1 MYTSSCLTFP
11 CETGGLAGL
20 LPCIVVLSS
29 QSPPPSPPI
38 LVACVL
44 YKLPLQL
51 CIYPI
56 CIYVCSPQSVVILHR
71 MLLPPLF
78 KSVFPNVMFCFP
90 TLFAFPCLVLS
101 VQLYYYAP
109 RPFSV
114 LPYLA
119 LYSPIL
125 QFLLYV
131 HASHHCRISA
141 RRTTPQ

>member
-1 MYTSSCLTFP
+1 MGAWQVSCLVLLSSAPNPPPPPLFNFCCMCTPPATSS
-11 CETGGLAGL
+11 
-20 LPCIVVLSS
+20 V
-29 QSPPPSPPI
+29 
-38 LVACVL
+38 
-44 YKLPLQL
+44 
-51 CIYPI
+51 IYPI
-56 CIYVCSPQSVVILHR
+56 YIHMLNSCSPKSVVVLHR
-71 MLLPPLF
+71 MFLHPLF

-101 VQLYYYAP
+101 VQLYYYVP